1 MVEDSPSGVAAA
13 VAAGTFAIG
22 YTAGSDELALTD
34 AGAQIVIASMRDLP
48 ARAVVFPAAMRCD
61 RIVEVGAYAFE
72 AVDVP
77 AGAGRSLRQL
87 AEVVVVAV
95 GDAL

>member
-1 MVEDSPSGVAAA
+1 VVEDSPSGVAAA

-48 ARAVVFPAAMRCD
+48 ARL
-61 RIVEVGAYAFE
+61 GL
-72 AVDVP
+72 
-77 AGAGRSLRQL
+77 G
-87 AEVVVVAV
+87 
-95 GDAL
+95 